1 MCSSFSNISTPFY
14 KQDERVLYNLN
25 KYTFA
30 SILKTIKLKH
40 HILLLPTLD
49 TDLIKE
55 ITDPLLIDKLYK
67 LVDSFKEAFPTYSSY
82 KKEKFTKLLIPLAT
96 VFQNNKSIYSFHFKR
111 MHKEKYNSDHPSI
124 KTRRRD
130 GLYFPDK
137 EMFDKSFK
145 MILNMPIFLHYK
157 NFLLEQFIRTL
168 PSKNK
173 LFKFNIVESNKCNA
187 CNIVCNTEHAIFFCT
202 FPKYFIHILALF
214 LDFKYNNNQPEFIFL
229 KENFYLFNIYY
240 EDFSANDYLQL
251 SHLILIAKDKSLK
264 ISNDECII
272 RWNENNFY
280 AQTLLLIQFTFKL
293 LTSAGHETSFI
304 SKFKEFVLTHN

>member
-1 MCSSFSNISTPFY
+1 M
-14 KQDERVLYNLN
+14 
-25 KYTFA
+25 
-30 SILKTIKLKH
+30 
-40 HILLLPTLD
+40 PTLD

-173 LFKFNIVESNKCNA
+173 LFKFNIVESNKCNTF
-187 CNIVCNTEHAIFFCT
+187 NIICNTEHAIFFYT

-304 SKFKEFVLTHN
+304 SEFKEFVLTHN